1 MIPEKFKRGDTIGL
15 IAPSSP
21 VLKEDLETINNSIML
36 MESAGFKI
44 KFAPNAISNKL
55 GYSATAKQKS
65 RRYKLYVSE
74 QRNKGYILHIRRI

>member
-1 MIPEKFKRGDTIGL
+1 MIPERLKKGDTIGL

-44 KFAPNAISNKL
+44 KFAPNKIQFAP
-55 GYSATAKQKS
+55 
-65 RRYKLYVSE
+65 YVHLLI
-74 QRNKGYILHIRRI
+74 KKI